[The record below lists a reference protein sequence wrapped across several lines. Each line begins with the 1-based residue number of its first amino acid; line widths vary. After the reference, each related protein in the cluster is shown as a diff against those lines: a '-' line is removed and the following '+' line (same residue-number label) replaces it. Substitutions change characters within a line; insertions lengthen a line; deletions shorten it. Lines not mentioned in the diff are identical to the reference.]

1 MVEDKDKVAIVVNA
15 REKVV
20 ASEELSS
27 DGELSFDQVVGL
39 AYDPVPSGQYIE
51 FTMSY
56 RNSLGR
62 PPDGRLFVGQSVK
75 IQNGTVFN
83 VTYTDRS

>member
-1 MVEDKDKVAIVVNA
+1 MVEDKDTVTIVVNA

-27 DGELSFDQVVGL
+27 ESEISFDQVVGL

-56 RNSLGR
+56 RNSAGR
-62 PPDGRLFVGQSVK
+62 PQDGRLFVGQSVK
-75 IQNGTVFN
+75 VQNGTVFN

>member
-1 MVEDKDKVAIVVNA
+1 MVEDKDKVTIVVNA

-20 ASEELSS
+20 ASEELSP

>member
-1 MVEDKDKVAIVVNA
+1 MVEDKDKVTIVVNA

-20 ASEELSS
+20 ASEELSP

-56 RNSLGR
+56 RTSLGR